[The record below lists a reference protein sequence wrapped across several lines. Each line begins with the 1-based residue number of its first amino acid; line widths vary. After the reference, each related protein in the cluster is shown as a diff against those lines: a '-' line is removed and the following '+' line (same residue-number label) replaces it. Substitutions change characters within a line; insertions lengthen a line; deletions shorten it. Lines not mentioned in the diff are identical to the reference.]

1 MRFRPQALLI
11 IGFGIGPVL
20 LAAGC
25 SGDGSADGPGGTL
38 VNIQPTSFVVKEP
51 ETSTTTTTIAFTAVV
66 AGGRSPTE
74 QTYIVQPGDSL
85 SLIASIHDITSEVLV
100 SYNAVA
106 WPEGAAHTF
115 FPNEEVKIPPD
126 SKIPGTATD
135 ADTGTAGETD
145 TGGGTP
151 ATGTTA
157 NGGECPTTYT
167 VAAGDTSRIK
177 VAAKFDLTYQQ
188 LDAANTGT
196 PGYANFVV
204 GTVITVPCPS

>member
-1 MRFRPQALLI
+1 MRFRPPALLI

-25 SGDGSADGPGGTL
+25 GGDGSADGPGGTL

-51 ETSTTTTTIAFTAVV
+51 ETSTTTTTIAVTEAIV
-66 AGGRSPTE
+66 GGTSPLE
-74 QTYIVQPGDSL
+74 QVHTIQSGDNL
-85 SLIASIHDITSEVLV
+85 SKIAELYGQTVDAIIN
-100 SYNAVA
+100 YNG
-106 WPEGAAHTF
+106 WTDGIAHLLLPDATML
-115 FPNEEVKIPPD
+115 IPPGA
-126 SKIPGTATD
+126 KIPGTATET
-135 ADTGTAGETD
+135 DTGVETD
-145 TGGGTP
+145 TGGDTP